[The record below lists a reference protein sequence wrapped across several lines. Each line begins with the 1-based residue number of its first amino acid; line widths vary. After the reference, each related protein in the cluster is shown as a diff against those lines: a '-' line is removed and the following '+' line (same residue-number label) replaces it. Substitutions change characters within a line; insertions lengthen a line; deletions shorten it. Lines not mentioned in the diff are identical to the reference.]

1 MMFPL
6 STFATAAAPAPA
18 GQGLTACNTT
28 NWEEWLILILEL
40 LLQDLNCPSLQL
52 PPDVPVAM
60 EVTVDCYKSSGLA
73 PMTLSER
80 LAFLAVLDEAELA
93 AKQAPQGFPDNTL
106 KAFVN
111 AIAAMRQEA
120 MAVP

>member
-1 MMFPL
+1 MIQRL
-6 STFATAAAPAPA
+6 S
-18 GQGLTACNTT
+18 
-28 NWEEWLILILEL
+28 
-40 LLQDLNCPSLQL
+40 CPGLQL

-60 EVTVDCYKSSGLA
+60 EVTVDCYKSNGLA

-106 KAFVN
+106 KEFVN